1 MYYFPSTVLS
11 SVDSDVDMRDKASA
25 HPSFSSQCSRA
36 GAPAAAA
43 AAYTAAS
50 AVTVKESQVTKVFS
64 KKVRTSTQEEI
75 EKRRKPILFCLS
87 DDKRQ
92 IIVEEAKQ
100 VLVGEL
106 VTPCRGPLHRFGEVA
121 ASE

>member
-1 MYYFPSTVLS
+1 GT
-11 SVDSDVDMRDKASA
+11 
-25 HPSFSSQCSRA
+25 
-36 GAPAAAA
+36 
-43 AAYTAAS
+43 AS

-100 VLVGEL
+100 VAHDCIYILG
-106 VTPCRGPLHRFGEVA
+106 
-121 ASE
+121 S

>member
-75 EKRRKPILFCLS
+75 DPHSFQINPGYINPRFLSLTVCCLQS
-87 DDKRQ
+87 FWVQ
-92 IIVEEAKQ
+92 IGNRNHSSYFKQ
-100 VLVGEL
+100 KMI
-106 VTPCRGPLHRFGEVA
+106 
-121 ASE
+121 